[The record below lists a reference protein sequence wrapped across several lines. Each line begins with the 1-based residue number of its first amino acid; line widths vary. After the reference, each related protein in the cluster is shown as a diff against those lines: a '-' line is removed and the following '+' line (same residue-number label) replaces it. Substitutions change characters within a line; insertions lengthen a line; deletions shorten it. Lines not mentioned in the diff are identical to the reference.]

1 MSGSQSVGR
10 DVATPL
16 VVAVLCI
23 VGIGMIAATVDSPQT
38 IGGDAGGPIVEQPD
52 QGSTDQGDPGEPGEF
67 TGGEPGSAQERN
79 VIEISACI
87 DFLAST
93 PGTLLVVAGFM
104 AVVGLIY
111 RRFNF
116 SAALLASWTLLPP
129 VALLYFL
136 GTNCASSDS
145 GGIGAG
151 GGSNPIP
158 GNTAPVSP
166 LTNVPSWAIGLLIG
180 GVLVGAVGLLY
191 RTMGEEDVVV
201 VDEEEIED
209 GPDLDQFA
217 AAAGRAADHIEEHN
231 ADVDN
236 AVYRAWVEMT
246 ELLDVDSPEMYT
258 PGEFADAAVSL
269 GMAEDDVSEL
279 TRLFN
284 EVRYGGRDA
293 STREEQALD
302 ILRNIESEYSVDE
315 QTGSERTG
323 SEQTGSERTEDTEDD
338 ER

>member
-1 MSGSQSVGR
+1 MSQSVSR

-23 VGIGMIAATVDSPQT
+23 VGIGMVAATVDSPQT
-38 IGGDAGGPIVEQPD
+38 IGGEGG
-52 QGSTDQGDPGEPGEF
+52 GSVIGPVDEGPSNPNEPAEPGEF

-79 VIEISACI
+79 VIEISTCI

-93 PGTLLVVAGFM
+93 PGTLLVVAGFLS
-104 AVVGLIY
+104 VVGLVY
-111 RRFNF
+111 YRFNF

-136 GTNCASSDS
+136 GTNCASASS
-145 GGIGAG
+145 GGVG
-151 GGSNPIP
+151 GGGGGNPIP

-201 VDEEEIED
+201 VDEEGVDE

-246 ELLDVDSPEMYT
+246 ELLDVDDPEMYT

-269 GMAEDDVSEL
+269 GMAEDDVNEL

-293 STREEQALD
+293 STREQQALD
-302 ILRNIESEYSVDE
+302 ILRNIESEYSVDD
-315 QTGSERTG
+315 QTGG
-323 SEQTGSERTEDTEDD
+323 DQPGDDRTEDTEDD

>member
-1 MSGSQSVGR
+1 MSQSVSR

-38 IGGDAGGPIVEQPD
+38 IGGEGGGPVVGQVD
-52 QGSTDQGDPGEPGEF
+52 DAPGNQDGPAEPGEM
-67 TGGEPGSAQERN
+67 TGGETGSAQERN

-93 PGTLLVVAGFM
+93 PGTLLVVGGFM
-104 AVVGLIY
+104 AVIGLVY

-116 SAALLASWTLLPP
+116 SAALLTSWTLLPP
-129 VALLYFL
+129 VALVYFL
-136 GTNCASSDS
+136 GTNCASSP
-145 GGIGAG
+145 GVGAG

-158 GNTAPVSP
+158 GNTAPVTP

-201 VDEEEIED
+201 VDEEEIDE

-246 ELLDVDSPEMYT
+246 ELLDVDKPEMYT
-258 PGEFADAAVSL
+258 PGDFADAAVSL

-293 STREEQALD
+293 STREDQALD
-302 ILRNIESEYSVDE
+302 ILRNIESEYSVDD
-315 QTGSERTG
+315 QTGSDRA
-323 SEQTGSERTEDTEDD
+323 EDTEDD